1 MEMWNGWIFFGQKFL
16 RSVRNVR
23 GGRRVSSGVRVT
35 PRKRVRL
42 VEWAK
47 TVGSY
52 LCSLE
57 VWWMCLVC
65 HGMILFLSLFFLS
78 SFLMEV
84 YKLETL
90 NLNGKNKILNV
101 IFLQVTHTDVDNAV
115 DWGLEGVL
123 TSYAVVPI
131 GVQGL
136 QSYLRQS
143 WRLVWFHRSL

>member
-1 MEMWNGWIFFGQKFL
+1 
-16 RSVRNVR
+16 
-23 GGRRVSSGVRVT
+23 
-35 PRKRVRL
+35 
-42 VEWAK
+42 
-47 TVGSY
+47 
-52 LCSLE
+52 
-57 VWWMCLVC
+57 MCLVC

-143 WRLVWFHRSL
+143 WRLV